1 MIVLDTNVVSELMRP
16 EPSRL
21 VLRWLEQQPHAEL
34 NTTAVSVAEIHY
46 GICRLPGGRRRDQL
60 AVAAEDIFRGFAW
73 QILPFSHSA
82 ALEYGALVAGRER
95 AGRPISALDAQIA
108 AICLAAGCALATRN
122 TADFADTGVEV
133 LDPWTA

>member
-1 MIVLDTNVVSELMRP
+1 MIVLDTNVVSELIRP
-16 EPSRL
+16 EPDRL
-21 VLRWLEQQPHAEL
+21 VLRWLEQQPHPEL

-46 GICRLPGGRRRDQL
+46 AICRLPAGRRRDQL
-60 AVAAEDIFRGFAW
+60 TVAAEDIFRGFAW
-73 QILPFSHSA
+73 QIFPFSHSA

-122 TADFADTGVEV
+122 AADFADTGVEV

>member
-16 EPSRL
+16 EPDRL
-21 VLRWLEQQPHAEL
+21 VLRWLEQQPHPGL

-46 GICRLPGGRRRDQL
+46 GICRLPAGRRRDQL

-122 TADFADTGVEV
+122 AADFADTGVEV